1 MQFEESLEMDLVI
14 LIQKFLI
21 LEKFINV
28 LKFKNNNM
36 ETISIIWLMIKK
48 ANSQRINESS
58 SYFTRF
64 GNSSVCYHKGSK

>member
-1 MQFEESLEMDLVI
+1 MDLVI

-28 LKFKNNNM
+28 LKFKNKNM

-58 SYFTRF
+58 SYFTSF